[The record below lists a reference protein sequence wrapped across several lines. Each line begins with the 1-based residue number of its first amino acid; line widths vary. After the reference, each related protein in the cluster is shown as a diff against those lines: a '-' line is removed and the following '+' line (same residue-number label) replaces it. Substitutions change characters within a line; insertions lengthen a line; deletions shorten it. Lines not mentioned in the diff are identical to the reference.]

1 MFLPFITI
9 WSREQRIA
17 WTENRDREVVR
28 RTSCERSSRP
38 NRWRGHLLSPKYRA
52 RANASLIPCI
62 HDPSFSSNVH
72 LWRPANGL
80 LVPRRPVH
88 HLPSYQVLYRWLMSP
103 RLAFRSNTVPMCS
116 THKLNKNR
124 KLLLDAVKDCSVW
137 QTGWSAFIDSDG
149 SQGRRRCLT
158 RVLLLQLSNI
168 WTKDSQEP
176 RQTKGLKWRILD
188 LIYEKKKNLRN

>member
-1 MFLPFITI
+1 MFLTFITI

-103 RLAFRSNTVPMCS
+103 RLAFRSNTVPIVRHTNWIRIGSSYSMLWK
-116 THKLNKNR
+116 TVRFDKPDGP
-124 KLLLDAVKDCSVW
+124 LLSILTAVRGVVGAWRGCFS
-137 QTGWSAFIDSDG
+137 
-149 SQGRRRCLT
+149 
-158 RVLLLQLSNI
+158 SN
-168 WTKDSQEP
+168 
-176 RQTKGLKWRILD
+176 
-188 LIYEKKKNLRN
+188 